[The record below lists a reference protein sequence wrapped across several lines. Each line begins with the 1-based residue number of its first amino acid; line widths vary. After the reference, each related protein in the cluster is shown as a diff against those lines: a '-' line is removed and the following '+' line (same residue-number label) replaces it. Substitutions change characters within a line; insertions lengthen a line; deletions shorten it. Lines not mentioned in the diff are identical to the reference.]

1 MANVNRVN
9 GFRPVGSVTGAPY
22 TGKITRYCVA
32 AADSTILAK
41 GDLVKLGGTT
51 GTGDLAGIRGVTRAA
66 AGDAIVGPIVGFDI
80 SVTNLD
86 IPQVRAASTQRAVFV
101 ADDPNAYYVAQEDGD
116 TTPIAMAD
124 VGLNVNFIVAAAS
137 TITGASGM
145 QIDSTSVSTTATL
158 PLKLVAPLAAV
169 DNELTTSGQSY
180 TRWVVKANNHQ
191 LGASTGTAG
200 V

>member
-1 MANVNRVN
+1 MPNINKVS
-9 GFRPVGSVTGAPY
+9 GFRPVGTLSGGHYIGRV
-22 TGKITRYCVA
+22 TRYCVA

-66 AGDAIVGPIVGFDI
+66 AGDAICGVVVGFD
-80 SVTNLD
+80 VVPTNLD
-86 IPQVRAASTQRAVFV
+86 VPQVRAASTQRSVFV

-116 TTPIAMAD
+116 TTPVAMAD
-124 VGLNVNFIVAAAS
+124 VGLNINFIVAAAS

-145 QIDSTSVSTTATL
+145 QIDSSTVSTTATL
-158 PLKLVAPLAAV
+158 PLKLVAPLAV
-169 DNELTTSGQSY
+169 SDNELTTSGQSY

-191 LGASTGTAG
+191 LSAGTGSAG